1 MERAAGSRPLNV
13 SVRREDKFCLEQI
26 EVVQNHSLLVCAVQ
40 FLRGNRQ
47 VIAAT
52 AGEIQTIEKG
62 VEEQRRQIKVLGL
75 SLVGTRLD
83 ETCDWAE
90 TFG

>member
-1 MERAAGSRPLNV
+1 M
-13 SVRREDKFCLEQI
+13 SVQREAKFCLEPKI
-26 EVVQNHSLLVCAVQ
+26 EVVQNYSLLVCAVQ

-47 VIAAT
+47 VVAAT
-52 AGEIQTIEKG
+52 SGEIQTIEKA
-62 VEEQRRQIKVLGL
+62 VEEQRQQIKVLGL
-75 SLVGTRLD
+75 SLVSTRLD